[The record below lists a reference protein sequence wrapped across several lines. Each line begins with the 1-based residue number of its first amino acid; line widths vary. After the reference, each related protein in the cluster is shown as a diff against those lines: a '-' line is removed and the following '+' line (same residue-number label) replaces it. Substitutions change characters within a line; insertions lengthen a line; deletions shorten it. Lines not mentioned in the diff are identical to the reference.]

1 MKIYLAGS
9 VPKGDKEAE
18 NYTDWR
24 KEYFK
29 FISQQINDAKL
40 LDANDFYKLEGDSNA
55 LFGADC
61 LLIKESD
68 LVIVNAEEKLG
79 AGTSMELVI
88 AKYFSKPVITIL
100 PNDSFH
106 RRSSLTFEG
115 REVKDWIHPFVDSF
129 SDVIIGNISD
139 IKIAIE
145 KIKNQK
151 IKEISVIAESME
163 YAENILKNL

>member
-1 MKIYLAGS
+1 MMKIYLAGS

-18 NYTDWR
+18 NYTNWR

-29 FISQQINDAKL
+29 VISQQINDAKL
-40 LDANDFYKLEGDSNA
+40 LDANDFYRLEGDSKA
-55 LFGADC
+55 LLGAEC
-61 LLIKESD
+61 LHIKQSD

-88 AKYFSKPVITIL
+88 AKYFSKSVITVL
-100 PNDSFH
+100 PKDSYH
-106 RRSSLTFEG
+106 RRSNLIFEG
-115 REVKDWIHPFVDSF
+115 REVKDWIHPFIDSF
-129 SDVIIGNISD
+129 SDVIIENISE

-151 IKEISVIAESME
+151 IKEITVIEESIE
-163 YAENILKNL
+163 YAKSVLK